1 MKKRI
6 GVALLAAVFGAAAPN
21 PIVWE
26 IQPVA
31 KKALKPGERFDVR
44 LVAQIES
51 GWRLY
56 SMTQM
61 PEGPHATR
69 ISLAEEQRFE
79 LAGAIQAEKPQI
91 TWDEILDMRRLE
103 TYEDEAAF
111 TLPLRVS
118 RNARAGTQKLL
129 VNASYQA
136 CNEKMCLPPR
146 TVTLELPVEVNR

>member
-1 MKKRI
+1 MVRTRNGI
-6 GVALLAAVFGAAAPN
+6 NEQAVARGVGHDVDRTPAQPISGGLDFEHLVYGAFDPELAAA
-21 PIVWE
+21 I
-26 IQPVA
+26 
-31 KKALKPGERFDVR
+31 
-44 LVAQIES
+44 AQA
-51 GWRLY
+51 R
-56 SMTQM
+56 
-61 PEGPHATR
+61 
-69 ISLAEEQRFE
+69 QR
-79 LAGAIQAEKPQI
+79 EKPQI

-146 TVTLELPVEVNR
+146 TVTLELPVEVKR